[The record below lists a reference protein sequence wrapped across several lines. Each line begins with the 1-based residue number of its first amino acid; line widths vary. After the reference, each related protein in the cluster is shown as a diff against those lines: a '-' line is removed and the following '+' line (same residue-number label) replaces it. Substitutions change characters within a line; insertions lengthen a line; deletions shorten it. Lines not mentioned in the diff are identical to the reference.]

1 MKIKISLDL
10 ITNIVE
16 VLGVALIVGG
26 IGVLLGSGACLIAA
40 GVGILMLSYFAS
52 LGSVVNKQ

>member
-16 VLGVALIVGG
+16 VIGVALIVGG

-40 GVGILMLSYFAS
+40 GIGILTLSYFAS

>member
-10 ITNIVE
+10 ITSIVE
-16 VLGVALIVGG
+16 VIGVALIVSG
-26 IGVLLGSGACLIAA
+26 IGVILGSGAFLIAS
-40 GVGILMLSYFAS
+40 GIGILMLSYFAS